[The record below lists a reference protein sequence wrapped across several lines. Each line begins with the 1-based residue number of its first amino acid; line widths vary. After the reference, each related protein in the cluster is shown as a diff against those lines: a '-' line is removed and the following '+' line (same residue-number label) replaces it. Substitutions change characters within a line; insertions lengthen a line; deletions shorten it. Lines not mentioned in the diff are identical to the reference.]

1 MLLIK
6 METALRFGPAGMPL
20 ALKGK
25 KISEGISYLSKHN
38 LNAIEVQFTRG
49 VRIRKEDAIEAEKV
63 SKEKNVLISCHAPY
77 WINCCSPSKEKQV
90 ISDRNIMQ
98 SLRAAQLLN
107 ARIIVIHVGFYQKQ
121 TPQEAFDRA
130 YDFLKTIVKKMKQ
143 EKIDV
148 LLGLETTGKPSQ
160 FGSLDE
166 ILLLCKKLGKMVK
179 PVIDFAHLHARE
191 NGKIKNKEDYK
202 EVIDK
207 IKKSNPLLLTQ
218 MHCHFSEIEYTEK
231 GERYHL
237 VLGTK
242 NSPPFKPLAEL
253 IKEKNYKF
261 TIICESPNLDLDA
274 LKMQDMC
281 K

>member
-1 MLLIK
+1 

-25 KISEGISYLSKHN
+25 KLPEGISYLSKHN
-38 LNAIEVQFTRG
+38 LNAMEVQFTRG

-63 SKEKNVLISCHAPY
+63 AKEKNILLSCHAPY

-90 ISDRNIMQ
+90 ISDRNIMH
-98 SLRAAQLLN
+98 SLRAAKLLG
-107 ARIIVIHVGFYQKQ
+107 AYIIVIHVGFYQNLTKEQ
-121 TPQEAFDRA
+121 AFDNA
-130 YDFLKTIVKKMKQ
+130 YSFLKIITKKMKQ
-143 EKIDV
+143 EKINV
-148 LLGLETTGKPSQ
+148 TLGLETTGKPSQ

-166 ILLLCKKLGKMVK
+166 ILLMCKKLGKMVK

-191 NGKIKNKEDYK
+191 NGKIKSKEDYI
-202 EVIDK
+202 EILAK
-207 IKKSNPLLLTQ
+207 IKKSNPSLLKQ

-237 VLGTK
+237 VLGSK

-253 IKEKNYKF
+253 IKSKKYKF
-261 TIICESPNLDLDA
+261 TIISESPELDRDA
-274 LKMQDMC
+274 LKMQNMC

>member
-1 MLLIK
+1 

-25 KISEGISYLSKHN
+25 KLPEGISYLSKHN
-38 LNAIEVQFTRG
+38 LNAMEVQFTRG

-63 SKEKNVLISCHAPY
+63 AREKNILLSCHAPY

-98 SLRAAQLLN
+98 SLRAAKLLG
-107 ARIIVIHVGFYQKQ
+107 AYIIVIHVGFYQNLTKEQ
-121 TPQEAFDRA
+121 AFDNA
-130 YDFLKTIVKKMKQ
+130 YSFLKTITEKMKQ
-143 EKIDV
+143 EKIGV
-148 LLGLETTGKPSQ
+148 VLGLETTGKPSQ

-166 ILLLCKKLGKMVK
+166 ILLMCKKLGKMVK

-191 NGKIKNKEDYK
+191 NGKIKGKEDYE
-202 EVIDK
+202 EVINK

-253 IKEKNYKF
+253 IKSKSYKF
-261 TIICESPNLDLDA
+261 TIISESPELDRDA
-274 LKMQDMC
+274 LKMQSMC